1 MLGPQEAELV
11 VGGHGAG
18 GRLIF
23 VSSHVQ
29 RRKKLDLQIFL
40 SPLSFF
46 SLLSSDSA

>member
-18 GRLIF
+18 GQLIF

-40 SPLSFF
+40 LCHFF
-46 SLLSSDSA
+46 SLLSSDSV